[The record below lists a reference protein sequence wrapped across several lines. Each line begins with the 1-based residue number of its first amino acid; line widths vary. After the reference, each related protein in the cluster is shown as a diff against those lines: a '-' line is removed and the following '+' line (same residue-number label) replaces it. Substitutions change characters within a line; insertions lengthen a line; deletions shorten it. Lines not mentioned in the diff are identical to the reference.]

1 MYCLYKMRK
10 IWTNTVHSKTCRDKQ
25 TEGNNGTIL
34 RLNFWLRK
42 SHAKSFHIFSLSTI
56 LPFIFRSSHP
66 RPPKNLFWRR
76 YFYFSILYFSRT
88 FANHTTVE
96 EEGGISLTPHCNFH
110 PLHRHLGISL
120 AIAAESSPLH
130 MASRR
135 NRTGNLWFPSAS
147 H

>member
-1 MYCLYKMRK
+1 MYCLYKMRQ

-42 SHAKSFHIFSLSTI
+42 SHAKSFHIFSLSTV

-76 YFYFSILYFSRT
+76 NFYFSILYFSRT

-96 EEGGISLTPHCNFH
+96 EGHIFNSSLQLP
-110 PLHRHLGISL
+110 PALHIHLGISL